1 MGFAIYDADVG
12 DGATPV
18 LEGNTLTAGAAGG
31 RGGLAAL
38 EGEAG
43 EIKHHERLTRA

>member
-38 EGEAG
+38 EARP
-43 EIKHHERLTRA
+43 ERSNTTNG